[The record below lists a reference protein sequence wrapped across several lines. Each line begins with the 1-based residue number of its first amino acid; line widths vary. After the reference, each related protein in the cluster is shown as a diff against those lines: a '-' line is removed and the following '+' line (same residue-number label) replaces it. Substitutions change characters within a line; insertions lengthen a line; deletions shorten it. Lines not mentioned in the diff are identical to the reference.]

1 MKNPQQ
7 LHAEF
12 VRLAGAK
19 RNLENRLVQMLP
31 EIYASGIWKKY
42 AKDIEE
48 YAGRFGGIGGSTV
61 RKRLNLEKYV
71 EDKPHLKEAIGKV
84 GVHKVALLATIA
96 TPENEEAL
104 ADKVLNMSKSAVVT
118 LSKELRQG
126 VGQDGQPCHAVAK
139 ILSIDLDEE
148 MTFLFLKFKK
158 KFKNLSNKE
167 VMRKLL
173 EEAEQ
178 SGFAK
183 TPQSKPVKLITGDEK
198 SIAKTKSRY
207 ITAALRRAT
216 IGNGQ
221 CQYPNCNRPSDHIHH
236 PERYAK
242 VRNHENLVALCTD
255 HHEFMHNGLI
265 ENEAQQH
272 PTMNIHK
279 KPDEIDLLY
288 RNYS

>member
-12 VRLAGAK
+12 IRLAGAK
-19 RNLENRLVQMLP
+19 RNLENRLVQLLP

-61 RKRLNLEKYV
+61 IKRLNLEKYV

-126 VGQDGQPCHAVAK
+126 VGQDGQPCRAVATT
-139 ILSIDLDEE
+139 LSIDLDEE

-173 EEAEQ
+173 EEVNEPA
-178 SGFAK
+178 
-183 TPQSKPVKLITGDEK
+183 KPVKLITGDEK
-198 SIAKTKSRY
+198 SIAKIKSRY
-207 ITAALRRAT
+207 ITAAIRRQT

-221 CQYPNCNRPSDHIHH
+221 CQYPNCNRPSDHLHH
-236 PERYAK
+236 PERFAK
-242 VRNHENLVALCTD
+242 VRNHKKLVALCTD

-265 ENEAQQH
+265 ENETQSN
-272 PTMNIHK
+272 PTINIHK
-279 KPDEIDLLY
+279 KPDQIDLLY
-288 RNYS
+288 REYRHR

>member
-7 LHAEF
+7 LHIEF

-48 YAGRFGGIGGSTV
+48 YAGRFGDIGGSTV

-84 GVHKVALLATIA
+84 GVHKVVMLATIA
-96 TPENEEAL
+96 TVENEEAL
-104 ADKVLNMSKSAVVT
+104 ADKVLHMSKSAIET
-118 LSKELRQG
+118 LSKELRQND
-126 VGQDGQPCHAVAK
+126 GQVGQPCHAVAK

-148 MTFLFLKFKK
+148 MPFLFLKFKK

-178 SGFAK
+178 PAK
-183 TPQSKPVKLITGDEK
+183 PAKLITGDEK

-207 ITAALRRAT
+207 IPAALRRQT
-216 IGNGQ
+216 IGKGQ
-221 CQYPNCNRPSDHIHH
+221 CQYPNCNRPYNHLHH
-236 PERYAK
+236 PERFAK
-242 VRNHENLVALCTD
+242 VRNHEKLVALCTD

-288 RNYS
+288 RNYR